1 MAGTDRL
8 GGSLNDAGG
17 HHGEGLL
24 AGSAQSVQPV
34 ERFRLGLLS
43 QTHEDPE
50 CLIDECAHLQSR
62 PQLLSQRL
70 RTREK
75 VGAS

>member
-1 MAGTDRL
+1 V

-17 HHGEGLL
+17 DHGQGLL
-24 AGSAQSVQPV
+24 AGSAQSVQSV
-34 ERFRLGLLS
+34 ERFRLGPAG
-43 QTHEDPE
+43 QTHQNPE
-50 CLIDECAHLQSR
+50 CLIDEGTHLQSR